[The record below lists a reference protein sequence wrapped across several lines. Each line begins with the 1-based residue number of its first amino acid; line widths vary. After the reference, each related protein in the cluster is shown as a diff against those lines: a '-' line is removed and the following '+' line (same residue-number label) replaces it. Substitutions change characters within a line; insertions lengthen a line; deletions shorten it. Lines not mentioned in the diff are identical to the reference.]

1 MGASS
6 FICYWIVKN
15 RVLFVGASF
24 NEWQQKEFLRF
35 VFVSHYIY
43 VFASKLFSS
52 FFTEGRESCAPSKVR
67 KLFHYTLC
75 FVVKQIILFKEMLII
90 SLKESSLYFAF
101 FFNIIFSENI
111 GGREKTKD
119 IPHINFTRWHFVV
132 DDEVWKTWCHLVSVI
147 CLKPTFIN
155 YLQCYHL
162 LWIISL
168 VIARWRKGCMYFFAL
183 YTSTI

>member
-52 FFTEGRESCAPSKVR
+52 FFTEGRESCASSKVR

-101 FFNIIFSENI
+101 FLTLFSVKTLE
-111 GGREKTKD
+111 GGKRQRTY
-119 IPHINFTRWHFVV
+119 HISTSH
-132 DDEVWKTWCHLVSVI
+132 DDTL
-147 CLKPTFIN
+147 
-155 YLQCYHL
+155 
-162 LWIISL
+162 SL
-168 VIARWRKGCMYFFAL
+168 MMKFGRLGAIW
-183 YTSTI
+183 